1 MFFVYVLQSEKNGKF
16 YVGQTADVN
25 ERLIR
30 HNAGRAPSTKGG
42 RPWKLVHVEQFPS
55 REGAMARE
63 RELKS
68 GHSHSQLTSLIQQA
82 KPG

>member
-16 YVGQTADVN
+16 YVGQTAGVD

-30 HNAGRAPSTKGG
+30 HNAGRVPSTKGG
-42 RPWKLVHVEQFPS
+42 RPWKLVYVEQYLF
-55 REGAMARE
+55 REEAMARE
-63 RELKS
+63 TELKS
-68 GHSHSQLTSLIQQA
+68 WHSHVQLASLIQQA